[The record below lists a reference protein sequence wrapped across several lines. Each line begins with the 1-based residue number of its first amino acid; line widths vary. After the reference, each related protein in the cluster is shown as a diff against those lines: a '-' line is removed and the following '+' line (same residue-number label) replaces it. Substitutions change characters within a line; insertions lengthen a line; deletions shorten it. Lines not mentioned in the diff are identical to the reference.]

1 MFKDKEGEVLTK
13 NPGAIDGIQFAI
25 KDLKDCEVY
34 LMDHMAQITI
44 DRCTGCKFYIGPV
57 KASIFVR
64 DCSDCTVTVACQ
76 QFRCRDL
83 NNSKIY
89 LFCQNDPVIES
100 STNLS
105 FGPYNFGY
113 PL

>member
-83 NNSKIY
+83 NNS
-89 LFCQNDPVIES
+89 
-100 STNLS
+100 
-105 FGPYNFGY
+105 
-113 PL
+113 